1 MTVIFHVCYR
11 DLHESIFQI
20 ADVTGLMFLL
30 PALMKMSDA
39 GGASCDLP
47 ADFVVNPGDWLD
59 NSCFEI
65 VAEKA
70 TDAIAVFQIAYLG
83 YYNSLQCT

>member
-1 MTVIFHVCYR
+1 
-11 DLHESIFQI
+11 
-20 ADVTGLMFLL
+20 MFLL

-47 ADFVVNPGDWLD
+47 ADFVVNPGDRLS

-70 TDAIAVFQIAYLG
+70 TDTMAVFQIAYLG
-83 YYNSLQCT
+83 CYHSLQRT